1 LRGNSDVTTTDR
13 VGELLDGI
21 TRPVRV
27 ITSPEG
33 VKLNVQIASRG
44 ERATAFILDVI
55 FLSLT
60 VISIYCIGAMVF
72 FARVDLPLGLTFIA
86 FAAFVVRNMYFL
98 HFELAW
104 QGRTPGKKICGLRVI
119 NRSGGE
125 LTPTAIIARNLMR
138 EVEFFL
144 PAALFL
150 GLGEQSGWSSLAEFG
165 WAVILAAL
173 PFFNRGRLRAGDI
186 IAGTIVIKM
195 PKRTLLRDLSFMP
208 RQSEDAGYSF
218 TPAQLAVYGVFE
230 LQVLEELLR
239 RKQTPDTDRLLSDV
253 CAKIRRNIGMEENIP
268 PLNIRKF
275 LNDFYFAERETLE
288 HGQRFGYYKDD
299 KNASGKK
306 IS

>member
-1 LRGNSDVTTTDR
+1 VTAADR
-13 VGELLDGI
+13 VGELLDGV

-33 VKLNVQIASRG
+33 VRLNVQIASRG
-44 ERATAFILDVI
+44 ERVTAFVLDVI
-55 FLSLT
+55 FLSLSI
-60 VISIYCIGAMVF
+60 ISIYCIGVMVF
-72 FARVDLPLGLTFIA
+72 FARLNLSLALTFIA
-86 FAAFVVRNMYFL
+86 FTAFVVRNMYFL

-119 NRSGGE
+119 SRSGGE

-138 EVEFFL
+138 EVELFL
-144 PAALFL
+144 PTALFW
-150 GLGEQSGWSSLAEFG
+150 GLGEQSSWSGLAEFG
-165 WAVILAAL
+165 WVIILAAL
-173 PFFNRGRLRAGDI
+173 PFFNRDRLRAGDI

-195 PKRTLLRDLSFMP
+195 PRRTLLYDLSSAP
-208 RQSEDAGYSF
+208 RRSEDAGYSF

-239 RKQTPDTDRLLSDV
+239 RKQTPDSDRLLSDV
-253 CAKIRRNIGMEENIP
+253 CAKIRRNIGMKEDIP
-268 PLNIRKF
+268 PQNIRKF

-299 KNASGKK
+299 KKAPGKK